1 MLDWLLSI
9 DESLFSAING
19 LAAQSETSEITGEP
33 DFLSKAMW
41 WVSGA
46 GNWVAL
52 YVMFIVVLFEKFRNG
67 KSRIIIFLGL
77 IATIALADTISS
89 RVLKPS
95 AARLRPSHR
104 IDLVEEINLHTQ
116 KDGSLYKG
124 GQFGFVS
131 SHATNHMA
139 IAVFVGGLL
148 ASVISSVLAGYVIF
162 GSLLIWALVIGF
174 SRIYLG
180 VHFPSDVF
188 FGWMLGAVIGAL
200 VLKHSSY
207 LNLKYT
213 SR

>member
-46 GNWVAL
+46 RNWVAL
-52 YVMFIVVLFEKFRNG
+52 YVIFIVVLFEKFRNG

-77 IATIALADTISS
+77 IATIALADTISY

-200 VLKHSSY
+200 VLKYSSY

>member
-200 VLKHSSY
+200 VLKYSSY

>member
-9 DESLFSAING
+9 DESFFSAING
-19 LAAQSETSEITGEP
+19 LAAQSETSEITGESK
-33 DFLSKAMW
+33 FLSKAMW

-46 GNWVAL
+46 GNWVTL
-52 YVMFIVVLFEKFRNG
+52 YVIFIVVIFEKFRNG
-67 KSRIIIFLGL
+67 KSRIIIILGL

-104 IDLVEEINLHTQ
+104 IDLAEEINLHTQ

-148 ASVISSVLAGYVIF
+148 ASVISSILAGYVIF
-162 GSLLIWALVIGF
+162 GFLLIWALVIGF